1 MKWFAAAA
9 LVVFVVPACRPNNAA
24 GSASDSTA
32 VADASEQY
40 RQAWL
45 QGDTATALG
54 KVSNDVRIM
63 INGVPDIVG
72 MDGATELFVR
82 EMSTYKIPTL
92 TINRQNLIVRGD
104 YAIDVGTFEE
114 TMVPKTG
121 APIQGAGRYMTI
133 WRREGNEW
141 KIFRFMINS
150 ASATTT

>member
-9 LVVFVVPACRPNNAA
+9 LVVFVAPACRPNNAA

-92 TINRQNLIVRGD
+92 TINRQNLI
-104 YAIDVGTFEE
+104 
-114 TMVPKTG
+114 
-121 APIQGAGRYMTI
+121 
-133 WRREGNEW
+133 
-141 KIFRFMINS
+141 
-150 ASATTT
+150 